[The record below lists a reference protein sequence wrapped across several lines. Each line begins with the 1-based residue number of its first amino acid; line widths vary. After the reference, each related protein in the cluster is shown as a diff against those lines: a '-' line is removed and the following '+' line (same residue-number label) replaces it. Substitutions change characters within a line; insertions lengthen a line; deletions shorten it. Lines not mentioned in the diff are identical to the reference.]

1 MKLLQFVCLASYYGF
16 ARYLPVSYSK
26 PFGKISKKIRYY
38 LCKNIFAKTGHNA
51 NIERGAYFGK
61 GTWVEIGKNSSI
73 GVNSHIQNNTIIG
86 YDVMMGPNTYM
97 LDNTTHNFAR
107 TDITMI
113 AQGKKKYADRSQ
125 VIIGNGVWIGRD
137 VMILGS
143 KIIADGSIIGARTLL
158 TKNFPPYSI
167 IGGNPSKLIRSRLE
181 PKD

>member
-1 MKLLQFVCLASYYGF
+1 MICPWTSVSYILF
-16 ARYLPVSYSK
+16 YSK

-86 YDVMMGPNTYM
+86 DDVMMGPNTYM

-125 VIIGNGVWIGRD
+125 VIIGNDVWIGRD

>member
-86 YDVMMGPNTYM
+86 DDVMMCLILICLTIRRIILQEPT
-97 LDNTTHNFAR
+97 
-107 TDITMI
+107 
-113 AQGKKKYADRSQ
+113 SQ
-125 VIIGNGVWIGRD
+125 
-137 VMILGS
+137 
-143 KIIADGSIIGARTLL
+143 
-158 TKNFPPYSI
+158 
-167 IGGNPSKLIRSRLE
+167 
-181 PKD
+181 